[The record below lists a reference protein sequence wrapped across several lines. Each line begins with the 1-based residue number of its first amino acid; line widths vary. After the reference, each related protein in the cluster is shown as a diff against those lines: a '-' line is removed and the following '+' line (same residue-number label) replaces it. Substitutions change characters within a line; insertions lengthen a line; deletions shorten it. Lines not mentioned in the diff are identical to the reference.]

1 MLWIILGF
9 CALLAGLGA
18 LRAFSRADPKVV
30 AKWVR
35 YMGAGVLLA
44 VAAAFAIRGNLL
56 FAAPLAG
63 WGLMLLRQQLAPSQH
78 GSSPAGSPP
87 PRPRSR
93 GMSREEALE
102 ILGLQA
108 GANEDEVR
116 EAHRR
121 LMQACHPDRGGSNY
135 LAARLNAA
143 KDVLVSS

>member
-44 VAAAFAIRGNLL
+44 VAVVFAIRGNLL

-63 WGLMLLRQQLAPSQH
+63 WGLMLLRQQLTPGHADVGQASAPPQ
-78 GSSPAGSPP
+78 
-87 PRPRSR
+87 RPRSR
-93 GMSREEALE
+93 GMSRDEALE
-102 ILGLQA
+102 ILGLQP
-108 GANEDEVR
+108 GVTTDEIR

-121 LMQACHPDRGGSNY
+121 LMQACHPDKGGSSY

-143 KDVLVSS
+143 RDVLISS